1 MMASHVACEISRQGL
16 EAQIAALHRGYGDE
30 ITRLQTLLN
39 APPDEHKQRLVQLE
53 SQLTAQTAI
62 HGEEIGRLRGQIDN
76 ITNEAALRVN
86 DLTAQHNTQ
95 TAQLKTQQLE
105 QIARLKAEQE
115 QNQNKYMQ
123 LAKVESDSEALEL
136 KHQAQQLQE
145 HNTLLT
151 ARLNEEKTAHESTK
165 HSMSSSI
172 SQIRLANRVKITEL
186 EMQLNKLQVS
196 AASEP
201 KAFLKVKLRS
211 TMYTPEFEYTGTG
224 LGKLSELAKRLSRD
238 ITTLNDNNVTFFLPC
253 KVHFAPREVTDH
265 GKTLDQ
271 LGFVDG
277 DTIMF
282 ANKARGL
289 PRPEC
294 NCNQVQILDGGRE
307 GFRDSMV
314 S

>member
-76 ITNEAALRVN
+76 IMNEAALRVN

-95 TAQLKTQQLE
+95 IAQLKTQQLE
-105 QIARLKAEQE
+105 QIAKLKADQE
-115 QNQNKYMQ
+115 QKQNNYMQ
-123 LAKVESDSEALEL
+123 LAKVESGVEALEL
-136 KHQAQQLQE
+136 KHQAKQLQE

-151 ARLNEEKTAHESTK
+151 ARLNEEKTAHETTK
-165 HSMSSSI
+165 HSMSNSI
-172 SQIRLANRVKITEL
+172 SQIHTTNKVKVAGLEAQLETRVETDPEAK
-186 EMQLNKLQVS
+186 V
-196 AASEP
+196 
-201 KAFLKVKLRS
+201 KVKLRS
-211 TMYTPEFEYTGTG
+211 TTYTQEYEYTGKRTCS
-224 LGKLSELAKRLSRD
+224 LSQLAKRLSRD
-238 ITTLNDNNVTFFLPC
+238 ITTLNDNNVTFFMPC

-265 GKTLDQ
+265 GRTLDQ
-271 LGFVDG
+271 LTFVDG

-282 ANKARGL
+282 GNKARGL

-307 GFRDSMV
+307 GFRDSMM

>member
-1 MMASHVACEISRQGL
+1 MASHIACEISRQGL
-16 EAQIAALHRGYGDE
+16 EAQIAALHRGYGAE
-30 ITRLQTLLN
+30 ITRLQDLLN
-39 APPDEHKQRLVQLE
+39 APPDEHKPQRAHLE
-53 SQLTAQTAI
+53 SQLTAQKAT
-62 HGEEIGRLRGQIDN
+62 HGDEIGRLQTQIDS
-76 ITNEAALRVN
+76 IRNESALRVD
-86 DLTAQHNTQ
+86 DLITQHNTQ

-115 QNQNKYMQ
+115 QNQKNYMQ
-123 LAKVESDSEALEL
+123 LAKVESGDEALEL
-136 KHQAQQLQE
+136 KHQAKQLQE

-151 ARLNEEKTAHESTK
+151 VRLNEEKSAHEATK
-165 HSMSSSI
+165 HSMSNSI
-172 SQIRLANRVKITEL
+172 SQIRTANKVKVAGL
-186 EMQLNKLQVS
+186 EAQLDNLQVS
-196 AASEP
+196 AASDP

-211 TMYTPEFEYTGTG
+211 TMYTQEFEYTGTG

-265 GKTLDQ
+265 GKTLGQ

>member
-1 MMASHVACEISRQGL
+1 MASHIACEISRQGL

-30 ITRLQTLLN
+30 ITRLQALLN
-39 APPDEHKQRLVQLE
+39 APPDEHKQQLAHLE
-53 SQLTAQTAI
+53 SQLTAQKAI
-62 HGEEIGRLRGQIDN
+62 HGEEIGRLQTQIDSIRN
-76 ITNEAALRVN
+76 QSALRV
-86 DLTAQHNTQ
+86 DELTTQHDTHI
-95 TAQLKTQQLE
+95 AQLKTQQFE
-105 QIARLKAEQE
+105 QIVRLKAEQE
-115 QNQNKYMQ
+115 QNQKNYMQ
-123 LAKVESDSEALEL
+123 LAKVELGEEALEL
-136 KHQAQQLQE
+136 RQQARQLQE
-145 HNTLLT
+145 QNAQLT
-151 ARLNEEKTAHESTK
+151 ARLDGEKTAHETTK

-172 SQIRLANRVKITEL
+172 SQIRLANRVKVTEL
-186 EMQLNKLQVS
+186 ETQLDKFQVS
-196 AASEP
+196 AASDP

-211 TMYTPEFEYTGTG
+211 TMYTQEFEYTGTG

-265 GKTLDQ
+265 GKTLGQ
-271 LGFVDG
+271 LGFIDG

-294 NCNQVQILDGGRE
+294 NCNQVQILDGGRG